1 MEIGRTILIGLVRE
15 PSVTPSKS
23 IPAIISCVLVQSI
36 SSMSCLLRGVIQR
49 RGMTSALEVDGAGS
63 LVRDCACIRIGWQVV
78 VLHSVQV
85 V

>member
-1 MEIGRTILIGLVRE
+1 MEMGRTILIGLVRD

-23 IPAIISCVLVQSI
+23 IPAIISCMLVQSI
-36 SSMSCLLRGVIQR
+36 SSMTRLLRGFVQR
-49 RGMTSALEVDGAGS
+49 RGMTSALGVDGAGS
-63 LVRDCACIRIGWQVV
+63 LVRGRDFIRVGRQVV